1 MFLWAPHLVLTMCT
15 MMRKRSGRRPDAY
28 STSGVRNNQYG
39 KEEVVISPW
48 ERDEGLGRKPL
59 GRDRNLV
66 LLLLFSRSV
75 VSDFLRSHGLQH
87 ARLPARQTLSS
98 SVSRTLL
105 KFVSTESL
113 MLCNHLI
120 LCCPL
125 LLPSVFPSIGVF
137 SSESALCIR
146 WPKYWSFSFSISPSS
161 EYSGLNL
168 VQGSQSL
175 CEQEERGFQ
184 R

>member
-15 MMRKRSGRRPDAY
+15 MMRKRSGRRPDVY

-75 VSDFLRSHGLQH
+75 VSDFLDPMDCSTPGFQH
-87 ARLPARQTLSS
+87 ARHCPPVSPGICSNLCPLNHWCYVTISS
-98 SVSRTLL
+98 SAAPFSCPQSFPASESFPVSRL
-105 KFVSTESL
+105 FASGG
-113 MLCNHLI
+113 
-120 LCCPL
+120 
-125 LLPSVFPSIGVF
+125 PSIGASV
-137 SSESALCIR
+137 SASVLPVNI
-146 WPKYWSFSFSISPSS
+146 
-161 EYSGLNL
+161 
-168 VQGSQSL
+168 QGWI
-175 CEQEERGFQ
+175 
-184 R
+184 